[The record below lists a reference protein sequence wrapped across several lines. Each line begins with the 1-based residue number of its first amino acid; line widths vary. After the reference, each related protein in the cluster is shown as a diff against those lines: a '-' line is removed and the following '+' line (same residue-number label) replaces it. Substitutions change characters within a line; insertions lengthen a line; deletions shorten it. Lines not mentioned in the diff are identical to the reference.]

1 MGTRRA
7 VSARI
12 FMKCVRNFAQLVSVS
27 LKMIIATTL
36 NDFLRQFSDN
46 INLASNTLR
55 AGHAAKR
62 VTPEF
67 FLAAAAPALQLYIF
81 CKLTGRVEIILN
93 NFMVGARRPADQTRS
108 HEFIKSDAICKYK
121 QLPSNG
127 NWELTSICIY
137 TKYASTRRWTKSG
150 GNFWIKG
157 AYKFE
162 IWIRRSAVRWVVWW
176 LNIQIS
182 GPRCSLVREIQP
194 GESRV
199 GRNTHAA

>member
-81 CKLTGRVEIILN
+81 CKLTQRVEIILN

-108 HEFIKSDAICKYK
+108 HEFIKSDAICKYTSSCPRTAIESSPAFAYTRNMR
-121 QLPSNG
+121 QLG
-127 NWELTSICIY
+127 GELSP
-137 TKYASTRRWTKSG
+137 G
-150 GNFWIKG
+150 GNF
-157 AYKFE
+157 
-162 IWIRRSAVRWVVWW
+162 
-176 LNIQIS
+176 
-182 GPRCSLVREIQP
+182 
-194 GESRV
+194 
-199 GRNTHAA
+199 